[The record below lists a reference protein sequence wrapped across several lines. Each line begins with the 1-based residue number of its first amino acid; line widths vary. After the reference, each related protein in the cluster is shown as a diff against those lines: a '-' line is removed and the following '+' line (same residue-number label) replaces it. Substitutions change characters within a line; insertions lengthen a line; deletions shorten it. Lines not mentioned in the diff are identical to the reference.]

1 MWRKGNPCALLVGMK
16 IGTAIVEKIMEGPQ
30 KIRNRNTT
38 QQPHLSIYIYI
49 QRKQKQDLKEV
60 SALPCLFQYYS
71 QEPRSKN
78 NLSVWQ
84 QIKMCF
90 ITLL

>member
-49 QRKQKQDLKEV
+49 YSKEAQTGSQRGICTPMFISV
-60 SALPCLFQYYS
+60 LFT
-71 QEPRSKN
+71 RAK
-78 NLSVWQ
+78 V
-84 QIKMCF
+84 
-90 ITLL
+90 

>member
-49 QRKQKQDLKEV
+49 FKG
-60 SALPCLFQYYS
+60 
-71 QEPRSKN
+71 SKN
-78 NLSVWQ
+78 RISKRYLHSHVYFSIIHKSQ
-84 QIKMCF
+84 GLK
-90 ITLL
+90 TT